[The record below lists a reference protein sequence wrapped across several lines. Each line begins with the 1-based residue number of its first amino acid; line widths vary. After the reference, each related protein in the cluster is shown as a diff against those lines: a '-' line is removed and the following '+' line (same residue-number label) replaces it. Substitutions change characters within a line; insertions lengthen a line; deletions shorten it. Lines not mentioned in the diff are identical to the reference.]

1 MTRAEVDA
9 FVAGWIDAWNRRDI
23 EAVLAHFA
31 DGVTF
36 TSPVA
41 AAITGSATVRGK
53 DAIRAYWQAALA
65 RSTRLVFTLDHA
77 LWDTEGRELAI
88 VYERDAD
95 GARSRMCEMLAFDA
109 EGMVVRGEVM
119 HGAEA

>member
-1 MTRAEVDA
+1 MSSAEVDA
-9 FVAGWIDAWNRRDI
+9 FVAGWIDAWNRRDV

-36 TSPVA
+36 TSPPA
-41 AAITGSATVRGK
+41 ATITGLATVRGK
-53 DAIRAYWQAALA
+53 DAIRAYWKAARA

-77 LWDTEGRELAI
+77 LWDPERRELAI

-95 GARSRMCEMLAFDA
+95 GARARVRSSHLARTA
-109 EGMVVRGEVM
+109 WLSAAR
-119 HGAEA
+119 